1 MRGAAIWAERLSSLL
16 GRRPAGPIF
25 GRAPEC
31 QTKMPPRKRT
41 IDDSQAGD
49 GQASAAAP
57 ALPTRRGGGVGV
69 GGGSGG
75 KDNASA
81 PPAPAASAAPDDA
94 PLKLK
99 MVQVETSGDDSAR
112 WNGAF
117 ASFAAD
123 LRASAEMSD
132 VTVVSKGGEKTP
144 AHRWVLAARSEM
156 LRAKLGN
163 PGFPEGREG
172 LVPMDEDNAVVQCLL
187 DYMYSGQV
195 SMSVDM
201 ALDVLMAAA
210 TYQVSDRERERE
222 SRGENAAIA

>member
-1 MRGAAIWAERLSSLL
+1 
-16 GRRPAGPIF
+16 
-25 GRAPEC
+25 
-31 QTKMPPRKRT
+31 MPPRKRAL
-41 IDDSQAGD
+41 DEDQAGD
-49 GQASAAAP
+49 GQASGTAP
-57 ALPTRRGGGVGV
+57 ALPPRRGGGGGSS
-69 GGGSGG
+69 GGGGG
-75 KDNASA
+75 KASAAA
-81 PPAPAASAAPDDA
+81 PPAPASAAPDDA

-132 VTVVSKGGEKTP
+132 VTVVSKGGEKTL

-201 ALDVLMAAA
+201 ALDVLKAAA

-222 SRGENAAIA
+222 PRGECREHDED

>member
-1 MRGAAIWAERLSSLL
+1 
-16 GRRPAGPIF
+16 
-25 GRAPEC
+25 
-31 QTKMPPRKRT
+31 MPPRKRT

-132 VTVVSKGGEKTP
+132 VTVVSKGGEKTL

-201 ALDVLMAAA
+201 ALDVLKAAA

-222 SRGENAAIA
+222 PRGECREHDED

>member
-1 MRGAAIWAERLSSLL
+1 
-16 GRRPAGPIF
+16 
-25 GRAPEC
+25 
-31 QTKMPPRKRT
+31 MPPRKRT

-49 GQASAAAP
+49 GPAAAPPPSRRGGGAAAAAAAAAAGGKASAAAP
-57 ALPTRRGGGVGV
+57 
-69 GGGSGG
+69 
-75 KDNASA
+75 
-81 PPAPAASAAPDDA
+81 PAPASAAPDDA

-123 LRASAEMSD
+123 LRASSEMSD

-195 SMSVDM
+195 SMSVAIKHVPQDSWKTGGHGRCPWPSPGP
-201 ALDVLMAAA
+201 AQKINKTYKDQTLCAFFFFLLCDVQKIVEKDTTRIL
-210 TYQVSDRERERE
+210 S
-222 SRGENAAIA
+222 